1 MKSTE
6 LKKMIKEAV
15 KEAIQEEIKDIL
27 LEAVRAPKGS
37 SVAVMQ
43 ESVQPTTPTL
53 NSNPQIS
60 AAQRKNMYEQALN
73 NTSVSLNSS
82 DVQSF
87 RPQAGFDSANGSLPN
102 GDVDMSQIM
111 GLMSAK

>member
-15 KEAIQEEIKDIL
+15 KEAIQEEIKEIL

-53 NSNPQIS
+53 NSNPQMDAS
-60 AAQRKNMYEQALN
+60 QRKNMYEQALN
-73 NTSVSLNSS
+73 NTSISLNSS
-82 DVQSF
+82 NATSF
-87 RPQAGFDSANGSLPN
+87 NPPAGFDSANGSLPS
-102 GDVDMSQIM
+102 GDVGMDQIM
-111 GLMSAK
+111 GLMSTK